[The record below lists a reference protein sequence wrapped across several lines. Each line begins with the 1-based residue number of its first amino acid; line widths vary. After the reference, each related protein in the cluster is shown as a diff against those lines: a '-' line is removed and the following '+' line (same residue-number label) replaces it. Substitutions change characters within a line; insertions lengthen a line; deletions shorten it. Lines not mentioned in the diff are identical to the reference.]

1 MQENFLNIHI
11 ISRNRDSQDQNEKNK
26 NKKKQAKREWN
37 MNLLQMAQDTP
48 HSAEQ
53 HQVSSPQDRITDL
66 PFSTRFKF
74 TIDHYHYCQHQQH
87 AIDAEL

>member
-1 MQENFLNIHI
+1 
-11 ISRNRDSQDQNEKNK
+11 
-26 NKKKQAKREWN
+26 

-53 HQVSSPQDRITDL
+53 HQVSSPQDHITDL